1 MRTILRRASALL
13 RRERLANELA
23 EELETHRLL
32 LAERLRQGG
41 MDSRAADAASRRA
54 MGNTTLAREDSRAMW
69 IAPWLESVGQD
80 ARYALRALVRERGF
94 ACVAIATLTAA
105 IGLNTTIFTIFNA
118 LVLAPWPVADPA
130 SVVTIH
136 NTSAADVRVRGGGAP
151 GGFSL
156 DADRLFPRALAH
168 ARRRRRHPQR
178 RRRPD
183 ARRRRHA
190 GGMGERQLL
199 LAARRRDGPRPGIP
213 AAGRRRRVAARP
225 WPF

>member
-69 IAPWLESVGQD
+69 ITPWLESVGQD
-80 ARYALRALVRERGF
+80 ARYALRALFRERGF

-105 IGLNTTIFTIFNA
+105 IGLNTT
-118 LVLAPWPVADPA
+118 
-130 SVVTIH
+130 
-136 NTSAADVRVRGGGAP
+136 TST
-151 GGFSL
+151 
-156 DADRLFPRALAH
+156 
-168 ARRRRRHPQR
+168 
-178 RRRPD
+178 
-183 ARRRRHA
+183 
-190 GGMGERQLL
+190 
-199 LAARRRDGPRPGIP
+199 
-213 AAGRRRRVAARP
+213 
-225 WPF
+225 